1 MMRCMAIAG
10 ELARLQGGTEEIR
23 FVCADEES
31 GALAAD
37 NGFRSHVLG
46 TDYRDMESE
55 LPWWE
60 QQLGK
65 FSTARTTGPKETLSV
80 GAAGRGSGGVGRPA
94 VLVDSYHVTDSYLQ
108 ALGRRAYVIVMDDM
122 GTHRYPGDCVV
133 NYNAPAQETAYEEL
147 YRGTG
152 AKLLIGSRYVPLRR
166 QFWDK
171 GEKGQ
176 DHIRSAAEEPVR
188 DVLITAGGGD
198 SENIAGRILERIYS
212 REFFFHVVSGRFH
225 PCFRELEALGRA
237 HDNIRVHHDV
247 KDMAALMGRCQAAV
261 TAGGSTI
268 YELAALGV
276 PFLCFSC
283 AENQEA
289 LTEYVGR
296 RQVGG
301 FAGAW
306 HKNRE
311 ETLETLGRLFGELAA
326 CAKLR
331 GGYSAAGRKMTD
343 GKGAWRLACEIADRT

>member
-80 GAAGRGSGGVGRPA
+80 GAAGRGSGGAGRPA

-176 DHIRSAAEEPVR
+176 DHIRNAAEEPVR

-212 REFFFHVVSGRFH
+212 REYFFHVVSGRFH

-247 KDMAALMGRCQAAV
+247 KDMAALMGRGQAGV
-261 TAGGSTI
+261 TAGAPRYMSWRRWECPSYAFPARKIRRPSRNMWEGGRWEASQGRGIKTGKRLWKLWEGFLGSWRH
-268 YELAALGV
+268 AL
-276 PFLCFSC
+276 SC
-283 AENQEA
+283 AA
-289 LTEYVGR
+289 ATA
-296 RQVGG
+296 RQ
-301 FAGAW
+301 
-306 HKNRE
+306 
-311 ETLETLGRLFGELAA
+311 
-326 CAKLR
+326 
-331 GGYSAAGRKMTD
+331 AGR
-343 GKGAWRLACEIADRT
+343 